1 MDGDCAGELQRN
13 ERVDRSKGRDDANI
27 DEDYDEISES
37 QAIPATKS
45 LQKSSAPCSKS

>member
-1 MDGDCAGELQRN
+1 MDEDCAEELQRN
-13 ERVDRSKGRDDANI
+13 ERVDGSEGGNGASF

-45 LQKSSAPCSKS
+45 LQKSPAPCSKS